1 MVLGDLFFVKQG
13 LSRLFLLGGGNIVE
27 FVFSISSIN
36 GQNIKLVSSTKGL
49 TVALGS
55 NSIQV
60 SGPGTEMQY
69 VKYGSKY

>member
-13 LSRLFLLGGGNIVE
+13 LSHLFLLGGGNIVE

-36 GQNIKLVSSTKGL
+36 GQNIKASSTKGL

>member
-36 GQNIKLVSSTKGL
+36 GQNIKLVSSTKAL

-60 SGPGTEMQY
+60 SGPGTEMQH
-69 VKYGSKY
+69 VKYGSKS